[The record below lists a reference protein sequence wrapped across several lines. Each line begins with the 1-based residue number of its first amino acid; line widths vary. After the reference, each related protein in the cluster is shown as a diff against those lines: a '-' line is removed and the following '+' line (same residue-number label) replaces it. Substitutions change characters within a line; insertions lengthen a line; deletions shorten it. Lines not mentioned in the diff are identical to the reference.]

1 MENEVII
8 EEKNQINTQ
17 NKTVNRKAM
26 LTFAISGAIISII
39 VIVVAILYF
48 VKVMPRSVAIHIL
61 YPGIALNM
69 LINGFS
75 MLKVDNKKV
84 AKLDF
89 IFSAVVFVIYI
100 VIFVM
105 QILANI

>member
-1 MENEVII
+1 MEEVII
-8 EEKNQINTQ
+8 EKNNSNNSV
-17 NKTVNRKAM
+17 NKKAM
-26 LTFAISGAIISII
+26 LTFAISGAIISIM

-75 MLKVDNKKV
+75 MLKVNNKKI

-100 VIFVM
+100 IIFVM
-105 QILANI
+105 QILASA